1 MPDNQENNKLTGR
14 MQDFFLELAELSRFA
29 WTSIMKMFQRPFER
43 GELARLC
50 YSFGNKSI
58 GLIGITAFIM
68 GLVLTVQ
75 TRPVLAKMGADIAL
89 PGIVFV
95 SVIREIGPVITALIF
110 AGKVGSGIGAELAS
124 MRVTEQIDAMEVSGT
139 NPMKYLVATRVL
151 ATTLMVPA
159 LVILADG
166 IALLGSIAGINIEG
180 NMSAQMFIME
190 AFDDTRYIDFIPA
203 VIKSVFFGLAIGV
216 ISCFKGYFA
225 TQGTQGVGR
234 AANSA
239 VVVSS
244 LAIFIID
251 LIVVQ
256 ITEVIIT

>member
-1 MPDNQENNKLTGR
+1 
-14 MQDFFLELAELSRFA
+14 
-29 WTSIMKMFQRPFER
+29 
-43 GELARLC
+43 
-50 YSFGNKSI
+50 
-58 GLIGITAFIM
+58 
-68 GLVLTVQ
+68 
-75 TRPVLAKMGADIAL
+75 
-89 PGIVFV
+89 
-95 SVIREIGPVITALIF
+95 
-110 AGKVGSGIGAELAS
+110 
-124 MRVTEQIDAMEVSGT
+124 
-139 NPMKYLVATRVL
+139 
-151 ATTLMVPA
+151 MVPA
-159 LVILADG
+159 LVILADA
-166 IALLGSIAGINIEG
+166 IALIGSIAGINIEG
-180 NMSAQMFIME
+180 NMSAQIFVME

-256 ITEVIIT
+256 ITEVIIA

>member
-1 MPDNQENNKLTGR
+1 MPDYQDNNKLSGKL
-14 MQDFFLELAELSRFA
+14 QDFFWELAELTRFTG
-29 WTSIMKMFQRPFER
+29 TSIRKMFQKPFER

-50 YSFGNKSI
+50 YLFGNRSI

-68 GLVLTVQ
+68 GLVLTIQ

-124 MRVTEQIDAMEVSGT
+124 MRVTEQIDAMDVSGI
-139 NPMKYLVATRVL
+139 NPMKYLVSTRVL
-151 ATTLMVPA
+151 AATLMVPT
-159 LVILADG
+159 LVIFADA
-166 IALLGSIAGINIEG
+166 IAMLGSIAGINIEG
-180 NMSAQMFIME
+180 SMSVQMFIME
-190 AFDDTRYIDFIPA
+190 AFDDVRYIDFFPA

-216 ISCFKGYFA
+216 ISCYKGYFA
-225 TQGTQGVGR
+225 SQGTQGVGK

-239 VVVSS
+239 VVISS

-256 ITEVIIT
+256 ITEVIIS